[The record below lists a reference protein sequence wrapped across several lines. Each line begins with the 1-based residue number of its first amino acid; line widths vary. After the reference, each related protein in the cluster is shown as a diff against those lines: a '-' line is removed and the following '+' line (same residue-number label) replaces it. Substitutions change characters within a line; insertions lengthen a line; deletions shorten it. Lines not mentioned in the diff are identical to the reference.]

1 MVAEGGQG
9 ASLYKGRLN
18 NLFLFNRICDKFVPL
33 LIIYCQRDPAS
44 AVMIC
49 NVNNME
55 EDKKILDEED
65 KNFQKLLDK
74 DDLKIPQEGD
84 TVKGTVVSA
93 SKAEVR
99 LDIDGILV
107 GVVRG
112 PELYEEAEEYANLKP
127 GDEIEATVIEEEN
140 ENGELELSFRHAGQE
155 KAWETLRK
163 TVKSKETIKVKV
175 IDANKGGLLARYC
188 QIQGFLPV
196 SQLAPENYPRVSGGD
211 KSKILEKLKSFVGQE
226 FEVTVMTLDEKEDKI
241 IFSEKDV
248 WSEKQK
254 DTIAKYKVGT
264 IVEGTITAV
273 TDFGVF
279 ISFGENME
287 GLIHISELA
296 WQRIDSPADLFKVG
310 DKIKAEV
317 ISVAGSK
324 IFLSARRLIKDPWEE
339 ASAKYKVGQVVAGT
353 ILKVNPFGLFVK
365 LDEEIHG
372 LAHATQLGLAAGQ
385 KIGELFKAG
394 EKAEFEIM
402 SLEPK
407 EHRLGL
413 KLVHPVKNKF
423 LSPVRSK
430 TSNGISG
437 IKGAGAKNVETHD
450 DASKKKKETAESKA
464 KPAKEPKKK
473 ADDKAAEAK
482 KEKKSE
488 KVKKGKKMEKI
499 KEVEEKE
506 EKKEKNNL

>member
-1 MVAEGGQG
+1 M
-9 ASLYKGRLN
+9 
-18 NLFLFNRICDKFVPL
+18 
-33 LIIYCQRDPAS
+33 
-44 AVMIC
+44 
-49 NVNNME
+49 NMG
-55 EDKKILDEED
+55 EDKKILNKED
-65 KNFQKLLDK
+65 KDFQKLLDK
-74 DDLKIPQEGD
+74 DNLKIPQTGD

-93 SKAEVR
+93 SRAEVR

-112 PELYEEAEEYANLKP
+112 PELYEEAEEYANLKL

-155 KAWETLRK
+155 KAWESLRK
-163 TVKSKETIKVKV
+163 SFKDKATVEVKV

-254 DTIAKYKVGT
+254 NTIAKYKVGT
-264 IVEGTITAV
+264 VVEGVITAV

-296 WQRIDSPADLFKVG
+296 WQRIDSPADLFRVG

-317 ISVAGSK
+317 ISVEGAK
-324 IFLSARRLIKDPWEE
+324 IFLSAKKLMKDPWEE
-339 ASAKYKVGQVVAGT
+339 ASIKYKVGQIVPGV
-353 ILKVNPFGLFVK
+353 ILKINPFGLFVK
-365 LDEEIHG
+365 LDKDIHG
-372 LAHATQLGLAAGQ
+372 LAHASQLGLAPNQ
-385 KIGELFKAG
+385 KINELFKTG
-394 EKAEFEIM
+394 ETANFEVM

-413 KLVHPVKNKF
+413 KLVHPVRDES
-423 LSPVRSK
+423 LSGVKGGGAQKEIVKEKDIKEKEAKEAVKSEK
-430 TSNGISG
+430 
-437 IKGAGAKNVETHD
+437 KGAKEKKPKAET
-450 DASKKKKETAESKA
+450 
-464 KPAKEPKKK
+464 
-473 ADDKAAEAK
+473 KAAEAK
-482 KEKKSE
+482 R
-488 KVKKGKKMEKI
+488 
-499 KEVEEKE
+499 
-506 EKKEKNNL
+506 EKKEAKSKEKTKKGDK